1 MLHLASIE
9 SLLGSIWFAGLTC
22 LIGYIAGHV
31 FPMSKIIALI
41 NKSDV

>member
-22 LIGYIAGHV
+22 FIGYIGGCV
-31 FPMSKIIALI
+31 FPVSKLK
-41 NKSDV
+41 NKLSD

>member
-22 LIGYIAGHV
+22 LIGYIGGCLFRV
-31 FPMSKIIALI
+31 SKLNGKI
-41 NKSDV
+41 SD